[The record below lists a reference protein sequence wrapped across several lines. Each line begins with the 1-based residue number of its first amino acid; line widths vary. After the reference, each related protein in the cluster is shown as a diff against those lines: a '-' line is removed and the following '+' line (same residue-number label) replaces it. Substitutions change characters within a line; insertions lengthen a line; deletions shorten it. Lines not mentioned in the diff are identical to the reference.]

1 MGGRGP
7 AISLASL
14 VVLFSF
20 LIISDGRRPQV
31 CRPRYLW
38 ASWEEIISTIRF
50 LNLQA
55 ASGLRV
61 VAWSHWTGL
70 DWTVAAQSSIYFSY
84 WSMLGQFIWSRL
96 RCWSQTKL
104 SAATKQKIIFS
115 SRELRML
122 LFTQQDSFLCSSLKC
137 KEKIQRSC
145 QD

>member
-70 DWTVAAQSSIYFSY
+70 DCRCSILHIFLLLVSAGLSFFDLTV
-84 WSMLGQFIWSRL
+84 LVVD
-96 RCWSQTKL
+96 QTKL
-104 SAATKQKIIFS
+104 SAATKLKIIFS
-115 SRELRML
+115 SSELRML